1 MEAAMEV
8 ASVDDRNRTDELEA
22 RISDLEQR
30 MHGGSGGGSSRRE
43 GIETAFWA
51 LMHDLF
57 PQETR
62 KHMKAAGREQLMAA
76 RVYLDRWIERL
87 EKNEA
92 AEAAGRPHEKIDIE

>member
-1 MEAAMEV
+1 MEV
-8 ASVDDRNRTDELEA
+8 ASVDDQHRADDLEA
-22 RISDLEQR
+22 RIGDLERR
-30 MHGGSGGGSSRRE
+30 MHAGSGSGGGSRRE

-76 RVYLDRWIERL
+76 RSYLDHWIKKLDEEQAAQPVER
-87 EKNEA
+87 EQIAVE
-92 AEAAGRPHEKIDIE
+92 